1 MNYCSHCGS
10 SKLHQKQPTEDTHK
24 RIVCDECARVH
35 YHNPTIICGCIIE
48 QDDKVALCLR
58 AIEPQK
64 NTWTIP
70 AGYLEFGEST
80 EAAAQREALE
90 ETGME
95 VEIRELYS
103 VFNVQHMHQVYIIYR
118 AQFVQKNQE
127 MGHESLA
134 VKWFTEQTLPAEQL
148 AYPAIKTMLLRHAK
162 ERKAGC
168 FSLYQG
174 DATSGRIIGLQP
186 N

>member
-1 MNYCSHCGS
+1 M
-10 SKLHQKQPTEDTHK
+10 
-24 RIVCDECARVH
+24 CAGALPH
-35 YHNPTIICGCIIE
+35 IICGCIIE

-90 ETGME
+90 ETGMK

>member
-24 RIVCDECARVH
+24 RIVCDQCARVH

-48 QDDKVALCLR
+48 QGDKVALCLR

-118 AQFVQKNQE
+118 AQFVQQNQE

>member
-24 RIVCDECARVH
+24 RIVCDQCARVH

-48 QDDKVALCLR
+48 QGDKVALCLR

>member
-24 RIVCDECARVH
+24 RIVCDQCARVH

-118 AQFVQKNQE
+118 AQFVQKNQA

>member
-24 RIVCDECARVH
+24 RIVCGECARVH

>member
-48 QDDKVALCLR
+48 QGDKVALCLR

>member
-10 SKLHQKQPTEDTHK
+10 SKLHQKQPKEDTHR
-24 RIVCDECARVH
+24 RIVCDQCAQVH

>member
-35 YHNPTIICGCIIE
+35 YHNPTILGGCIIA

>member
-1 MNYCSHCGS
+1 MNYCSQCGS
-10 SKLHQKQPTEDTHK
+10 NKLHKKLPQGDTHW
-24 RIVCDECARVH
+24 RIVCSQCAYVH
-35 YHNPTIICGCIIE
+35 YQNPTIICGCIIE
-48 QDDKVALCLR
+48 QDDKIALCLR

-64 NTWTIP
+64 NTWTIA
-70 AGYLEFGEST
+70 AGYLETGETT
-80 EAAAQREALE
+80 EISAQREVLE

-95 VEIRELYS
+95 VKILGLYS
-103 VFNVQHMHQVYIIYR
+103 VFNVQHIHQVYIIYR
-118 AQFVQKNQE
+118 AQFVRQVQE

-134 VKWFTEQTLPAEQL
+134 VQWFTEQTLPLEQL

-162 ERKAGC
+162 ERKLGH

-174 DATSGRIIGLQP
+174 DAQSGRVIGLRS

>member
-24 RIVCDECARVH
+24 RIVCDQCARVH

-48 QDDKVALCLR
+48 QGDKVALCLR

-127 MGHESLA
+127 LGHESLA

>member
-10 SKLHQKQPTEDTHK
+10 SKLHQQQPTQDTHT
-24 RIVCDECARVH
+24 RIVCEECAWVH

-48 QDDKVALCLR
+48 QGDEVALCLR

-80 EAAAQREALE
+80 EVAAQREALE

-118 AQFVQKNQE
+118 AQLVQKKQE

-134 VKWFTEQTLPAEQL
+134 VKWFTGQTLPTEQL
-148 AYPAIKTMLLRHAK
+148 SYPAIKTMLLRHAK

-174 DATSGRIIGLQP
+174 DATTGRVTGLKP
-186 N
+186 H

>member
-10 SKLHQKQPTEDTHK
+10 SQLHKKQPKEDTHT
-24 RIVCDECARVH
+24 RIVCGQCAQVH
-35 YHNPTIICGCIIE
+35 YRNPTIICGCIIE

-80 EAAAQREALE
+80 ELAAQREALE

-95 VEIRELYS
+95 VEICELYS

-118 AQFVQKNQE
+118 AQFVQKTQE
-127 MGHESLA
+127 MGSESSA
-134 VKWFTEQTLPAEQL
+134 VKWFTEHTLPFEQL
-148 AYPAIKTMLLRHAK
+148 SYPAIKTMLQRHSK
-162 ERKAGC
+162 ERKTGC

-174 DATSGRIIGLQP
+174 DASAGRITGLHP

>member
-162 ERKAGC
+162 ERKAGR

-174 DATSGRIIGLQP
+174 DATSGRIIGLRP

>member
-24 RIVCDECARVH
+24 RIVCDQCARVH

>member
-24 RIVCDECARVH
+24 RIVCDQCARVH

-48 QDDKVALCLR
+48 QGDKVALCLR

-103 VFNVQHMHQVYIIYR
+103 VFNVLHMHQVYIIYR

>member
-24 RIVCDECARVH
+24 RIVCDQCARVH

-48 QDDKVALCLR
+48 QGDKVALCLR

-95 VEIRELYS
+95 IEIRELYS

>member
-10 SKLHQKQPTEDTHK
+10 SKLHQKKPTEDTHK
-24 RIVCDECARVH
+24 RIVCDQCARVH

-48 QDDKVALCLR
+48 QGDKVALCLR

>member
-10 SKLHQKQPTEDTHK
+10 SKLHKKKPTEDTHK

-48 QDDKVALCLR
+48 QGDKVALCLR

>member
-10 SKLHQKQPTEDTHK
+10 SKLHQKQPKEDTHR

-168 FSLYQG
+168 FSFYQG

>member
-10 SKLHQKQPTEDTHK
+10 SQLYKKQPKEDTHT
-24 RIVCDECARVH
+24 RIVCSQCAQVH
-35 YHNPTIICGCIIE
+35 YRNPTIICGCIIE

-80 EAAAQREALE
+80 EHAAQREALE

-95 VEIRELYS
+95 VKICELYS

-118 AQFVQKNQE
+118 AQFVQKTQE
-127 MGHESLA
+127 MGPESCA
-134 VKWFTEQTLPAEQL
+134 VKWFTEQTLPTEQL
-148 AYPAIKTMLLRHAK
+148 SYPAIKTMLLRHGK
-162 ERKAGC
+162 ERKAGS

-174 DATSGRIIGLQP
+174 DAAAGRITGLHP

>member
-10 SKLHQKQPTEDTHK
+10 SELHKKLPIGDTHT
-24 RIVCDECARVH
+24 RLVCVQCNHVH

-48 QDDKVALCLR
+48 QDDKIALCLR

-64 NTWTIP
+64 NTWTIA
-70 AGYLEFGEST
+70 AGYLEMGEST
-80 EAAAQREALE
+80 ELAAQRETLE

-95 VEIRELYS
+95 VKILGLYS
-103 VFNVQHMHQVYIIYR
+103 VFNVQHIHQVYIIYR
-118 AQFVQKNQE
+118 AQFVQQTHE
-127 MGHESLA
+127 MGPESLA
-134 VKWFTEQTLPAEQL
+134 VEWFTEHTLPLEQL

-162 ERKAGC
+162 ERKDGH

-174 DATSGRIIGLQP
+174 DANSGRLIGLRQ

>member
-10 SKLHQKQPTEDTHK
+10 NQLHKKQPMEDTHT
-24 RIVCDECARVH
+24 RIVCGQCTRVH
-35 YHNPTIICGCIIE
+35 YRNPTIICGCIIE

-80 EAAAQREALE
+80 EVAAQREALE

-118 AQFVQKNQE
+118 AQFVQKTQE
-127 MGHESLA
+127 MGLESLA
-134 VKWFTEQTLPAEQL
+134 VEWFTEQTLPAEQL
-148 AYPAIKTMLLRHAK
+148 AYPAIKTMLLRHVK

-174 DATSGRIIGLQP
+174 DATSGRIIGLHP

>member
-10 SKLHQKQPTEDTHK
+10 SKLHQKQPTEDSHK